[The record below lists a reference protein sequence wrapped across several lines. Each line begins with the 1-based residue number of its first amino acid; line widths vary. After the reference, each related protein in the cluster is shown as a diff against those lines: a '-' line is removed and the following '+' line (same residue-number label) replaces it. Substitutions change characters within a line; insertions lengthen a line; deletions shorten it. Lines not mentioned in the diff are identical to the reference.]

1 MRGTPIRE
9 TLGELA
15 MTIRAVLLDAGHTI
29 LEGRPSW
36 FDIWEE
42 ALAAFDV
49 TLDREA
55 LQRAYARASDL
66 FRNLS
71 VDQLNSEV
79 ERQFLREMASHLQVP
94 GREEELAERMHRV
107 LSQVRPEYTAYP
119 EVPGVLAELRRRGYR
134 MAVVSNWELDLP
146 DVLERAGLRDFF
158 DAIVASAADG
168 ETQTHPASGPVARA
182 ALDAA
187 PQEAG
192 RGGDSCGVDVQ
203 GARAAGVAPVLL
215 DRDHVYRTSD
225 VPLIRDLRE
234 LLPLLE
240 RMGNAD

>member
-1 MRGTPIRE
+1 
-9 TLGELA
+9 

-71 VDQLNSEV
+71 PDQLTSEV

-107 LSQVRPEYTAYP
+107 LSHVRPEYTAYP
-119 EVPGVLAELRRRGYR
+119 EVPEVLEELRERGYR
-134 MAVVSNWELDLP
+134 MGVVSNWELDLP
-146 DVLERAGLRDFF
+146 EVLARAGLRHFF
-158 DAIVASAADG
+158 DVVVASAAVGAAKPD
-168 ETQTHPASGPVARA
+168 PRIFWVALE

-187 PQEAG
+187 PPEAVHV
-192 RGGDSCGVDVQ
+192 GDSYEADVQ
-203 GARAAGVAPVLL
+203 GARAAGISPVLL

-240 RMGNAD
+240 RMGNSG